1 MDIDL
6 SLLHSQTIK
15 DIDITNKYSIP
26 TEYFKSYDEII
37 SINDI
42 DVIGKI
48 YMNEENYDHVK
59 CEISGEMILKDS
71 ISLEPINYPFS
82 IEYDDILEENCK
94 KNENTLDIFS
104 FLWENIVLEIPL
116 QFTKVTDLSKFHGDG
131 WKLISEEENTIKNN
145 PFNDLL
151 KDFKEEW

>member
-6 SLLHSQTIK
+6 SLLHSQTIDK
-15 DIDITNKYSIP
+15 IDITNKYSIP
-26 TEYFKSYDEII
+26 NTYIKNYEDVI
-37 SINDI
+37 SIDDI
-42 DVIGKI
+42 LVEGTIFLD
-48 YMNEENYDHVK
+48 NENYDHVDCIIK
-59 CEISGEMILKDS
+59 GELVLRDS
-71 ISLEPINYPFS
+71 ISLEPVKYPFN
-82 IEYDDILEENCK
+82 IVFDDILEENYK

-131 WKLISEEENTIKNN
+131 WKLISEEENAIKNN

-151 KDFKEEW
+151 KDFKEE

>member
-6 SLLHSQTIK
+6 SLLHSQTIDK
-15 DIDITNKYSIP
+15 IDITNKYILPNTYYSNY
-26 TEYFKSYDEII
+26 EEII
-37 SINDI
+37 SIDDI
-42 DVIGKI
+42 EVEGSIFLD
-48 YMNEENYDHVK
+48 NEDYDHIT
-59 CEISGEMILKDS
+59 CNIEGELILKDS
-71 ISLEPINYPFS
+71 ISLEPVKYPFS
-82 IEYDDILEENCK
+82 IEFDDILEENCK

-151 KDFKEEW
+151 KDFKEE

>member
-6 SLLHSQTIK
+6 SLLHSQTIDK
-15 DIDITNKYSIP
+15 IDITNKYILPNTYYSNY
-26 TEYFKSYDEII
+26 EEII
-37 SINDI
+37 SIDDI
-42 DVIGKI
+42 EVEGSIFLD
-48 YMNEENYDHVK
+48 NEDYDHIT
-59 CEISGEMILKDS
+59 CNIEGELILKDS
-71 ISLEPINYPFS
+71 ISLEPVKYPFS
-82 IEYDDILEENCK
+82 IEFDDILEKNCK

-151 KDFKEEW
+151 KDFKEE